1 MDAVFELNGLA
12 SGGWF
17 DQLAQNL
24 PEMGGVAPGDLF
36 EIRPP
41 AGTMGAAWT
50 PKFKARLETAA
61 QIAAVLSATVAL
73 YPAGFGGSTNQ
84 CRLTFAD
91 SSTHVEVVVPCDEAD
106 SPKFVTTIEGVV
118 AKLREPPSSIT
129 VDPVIAPLEKSA
141 PSVGQP

>member
-1 MDAVFELNGLA
+1 MDAVFELNGIA

-17 DQLAQNL
+17 DRLTQKL

-61 QIAAVLSATVAL
+61 QIATVLSAVLAL
-73 YPAGFGGSTNQ
+73 SPAVLGGSSDR
-84 CRLTFAD
+84 CSFTFTD
-91 SSTHVEVVVPCDEAD
+91 SSDHVEVV
-106 SPKFVTTIEGVV
+106 
-118 AKLREPPSSIT
+118 
-129 VDPVIAPLEKSA
+129 
-141 PSVGQP
+141 